1 MYPPVRQLATRW
13 PELEHQPE
21 PRPEIRARPEPSA
34 SAGRERHPRPAGPSR
49 YKLALLTWAGAYAV
63 ITVVLATLG
72 PTLASWP
79 LAVRTL
85 VLSALMIAALTWLV
99 MPALTRL
106 FHAWL
111 APTA

>member
-1 MYPPVRQLATRW
+1 MYPHVRQLATRW
-13 PELEHQPE
+13 PELEHE
-21 PRPEIRARPEPSA
+21 PDPSTEIRACPEPSA
-34 SAGRERHPRPAGPSR
+34 SAGRKRPPRPAGAPR
-49 YKLALLTWAGAYAV
+49 HKLALLTWAGAYAV
-63 ITVVLATLG
+63 ITAILATLG

-85 VLSALMIAALTWLV
+85 VLSALMVATLTWLI

-111 APTA
+111 APQT